1 MAYQGAQPTIVHPKY
16 LLIGV
21 QSPSNH
27 TQDIDSYFQEFISLA
42 KSAGVVEY
50 EFISLKL
57 REIDPKYYFTK
68 GKLQELI
75 DLKNSVQPYE
85 IIVSEQLSPQQE
97 RHLKDA
103 FECEVAD
110 RTGLI
115 LHIFEINAA
124 SSEGK
129 TQVEIARLEFQKTR
143 LAGHGLHLAQ
153 QAGQIGVKG
162 PGETLKEQTTRFIE
176 DNILKLKRRLA
187 KLQVAR
193 DTQRK
198 QRMNNHTLQISL
210 VGYTNAGKSTILN
223 TLTNSDVLAQDKLF
237 VTLDTTTRQLFV
249 DHTKIGVLADTVGFV
264 QNLPHQLIQAFK
276 STLSELKY
284 ADLLLHVVDISNNNW
299 RSHISVVIA
308 TLEEIGVQK
317 DVVFVFNKADKLEQE
332 ELDGRLA
339 SFGLYAPYVVVNSLQ
354 KDTITPLAQY
364 ISTWA
369 QAKKQK

>member
-1 MAYQGAQPTIVHPKY
+1 MAYQAPQPTIIHPKY

-21 QSPSNH
+21 QSPLNH
-27 TQDIDSYFQEFISLA
+27 TQDIDAYFQEFISLA
-42 KSAGVVEY
+42 KSAGVIEY
-50 EFISLKL
+50 EFTSLKI
-57 REIDPKYYFTK
+57 REIDPKYFFTK

-75 DLKNSVQPYE
+75 DFKNNVDPYE
-85 IIVSEQLSPQQE
+85 IIISEQLSPQQE
-97 RHLKDA
+97 RHLKDV

-115 LHIFEINAA
+115 LHIFEMNAS
-124 SSEGK
+124 SSEGR

-143 LAGHGLHLAQ
+143 LAGHGMHLAQ
-153 QAGQIGVKG
+153 QAGQIGLKG

-187 KLQVAR
+187 KLQLAR

-198 QRMNNHTLQISL
+198 QRLNNKILQISL

-237 VTLDTTTRQLFV
+237 VTLDTTTRQLFI

-276 STLSELKY
+276 STLSELQY

-299 RSHISVVIA
+299 RSHISVVLA

-317 DVVFVFNKADKLEQE
+317 DMIFVFNKADRLETE

-339 SFGLYAPYVVVNSLQ
+339 SFGLFAPYVVVNSLQ
-354 KDTITPLAQY
+354 KETIQPLADY
-364 ISTWA
+364 IFKWA